1 MIGLDHHYPGS
12 NDSPI
17 VVILYAE
24 IGTAAFSQ
32 WHAVLQKKAEQ
43 GDLDYVL
50 RHYVHVSLIDFGSE
64 EFFSDPCIFLCF
76 TTVIAMFILKCCW
89 FSH

>member
-12 NDSPI
+12 NDAPI

-32 WHAVLQKKAEQ
+32 WHEVLQKRAEQ
-43 GDLDYVL
+43 GNVDYVL
-50 RHYVHVSLIDFGSE
+50 RHYVHVSLTHYAWNKFY
-64 EFFSDPCIFLCF
+64 
-76 TTVIAMFILKCCW
+76 VRAMY
-89 FSH
+89 